1 MPNTGVEGTAPRVVS
16 SEPLSADGAVVI
28 VDGDLD
34 VETAPQLDEQVSALI
49 GDGHRRLVIDL
60 AAATFLDSTAM
71 RTLVTSI
78 APLRDDATA
87 AVVLAGVHGIA
98 ERALTISGIGQMFT
112 VFDTRTAAVD
122 CLADAARPLRDG
134 WRAVVS
140 RPGT

>member
-34 VETAPQLDEQVSALI
+34 VETAPQLDEQVSSLI

-112 VFDTRTAAVD
+112 VFDTRSAAAD